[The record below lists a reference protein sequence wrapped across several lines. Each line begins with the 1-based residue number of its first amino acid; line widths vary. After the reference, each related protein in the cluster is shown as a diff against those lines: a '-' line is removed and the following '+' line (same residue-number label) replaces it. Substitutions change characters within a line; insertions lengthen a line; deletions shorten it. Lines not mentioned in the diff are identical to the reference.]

1 MLAAD
6 QSVNRV
12 CALTL
17 TVRYRDHAF
26 RRPNRAKLTKQLAK
40 IQAQKHLNPNEA
52 DQCAQNQFSERGFYD
67 SEFKAV
73 DVKR

>member
-1 MLAAD
+1 M
-6 QSVNRV
+6 
-12 CALTL
+12 C
-17 TVRYRDHAF
+17 YRDHAF
-26 RRPNRAKLTKQLAK
+26 RRSNCAKLTRQLAK

-67 SEFKAV
+67 SEFKAG